1 MLKNRNAGAPV
12 IWSIGPA
19 GGATDDW
26 PARLAETPQFGV
38 DDRGRQGLVATII
51 TLQKAL
57 DGSEFM
63 GERIVQVRYL
73 VDRTHRVPELDGT
86 KDEPKALDA
95 LIDERVARLKEFR
108 ATRTAATSAESLLA
122 GLVD

>member
-12 IWSIGPA
+12 IWTIGPA
-19 GGATDDW
+19 GGATDEW

-51 TLQKAL
+51 TLQKSL
-57 DGSEFM
+57 DGTEFM

-73 VDRTHRVPELDGT
+73 LDRTTRCEALDGT
-86 KDEPKALDA
+86 RDEPKPLSA
-95 LIDERVARLKEFR
+95 LIDERAAKLKEFL
-108 ATRTAATSAESLLA
+108 ATRTAATSAETLLA